1 MSAGAADGSGAVP
14 GSGAAAGAGAALAP
28 GPPPIEVRGLIKRYG
43 DLTAVAGVDLTVETG
58 DVYGYLGP
66 NGAGK
71 TTSLR
76 MMLGLIRPTHGSVRL
91 FGRDPMESVR
101 ALEGVAGFVEAP
113 AFYPYLS
120 ARRNLELLAAYD
132 GGGAR
137 DRIDAALETVELTD
151 RAGDRVGGYSHG
163 MRQRLGIASALLRD
177 PKLLLLDE
185 PATGL
190 DPAGM
195 RDMRLLI
202 RRLADDG
209 MTVLLSSHLLTE
221 VEDICNRVAIV
232 RSGRIVYEGE
242 IAALKRGAGTS
253 YRLETTDDERA
264 LAVCRAQAGLTD
276 IRLEHG
282 RICFSA
288 DEAVVAELSQALVE
302 AGALI
307 KAMAPQTVTLEDL
320 FFSFTEG
327 AEAEPGAGSPEPA
340 TAVQPAR

>member
-1 MSAGAADGSGAVP
+1 MDDAVGSG
-14 GSGAAAGAGAALAP
+14 GS
-28 GPPPIEVRGLIKRYG
+28 PPIEVRGLVKRYG
-43 DLTAVAGVDLTVETG
+43 GLTAVAGVDVTVEHG

-76 MMLGLIRPTHGSVRL
+76 MMLGLIRPSAGTVRL
-91 FGRDPMESVR
+91 FGRDPQLSVD

-120 ARRNLELLAAYD
+120 GLRNLELLAAFD
-132 GGGAR
+132 GGDAR
-137 DRIDAALETVELTD
+137 ERIAPALDTVELSG
-151 RAGDRVGGYSHG
+151 RAKDRVGGYSHG
-163 MRQRLGIASALLRD
+163 MRQRLGIAAALLRN

-221 VEDICNRVAIV
+221 VEEVCNRVAIV
-232 RSGRIVYEGE
+232 REGRIVYEGK
-242 IAALKRGAGTS
+242 IADLGAGKGS
-253 YRLETTDDERA
+253 HYRLSTTDDQRA
-264 LAVCRAQAGLTD
+264 LAVCGAQPGIADARMAGS
-276 IRLEHG
+276 
-282 RICFSA
+282 RIAFTADDSA
-288 DEAVVAELSQALVE
+288 AAELSQALIE

-307 KAMAPQTVTLEDL
+307 RSMTPESATLEDL
-320 FFSFTEG
+320 FFSLTEG
-327 AEAEPGAGSPEPA
+327 VPAGTAGRASPDGETSRVS
-340 TAVQPAR
+340 TAPTGPPS